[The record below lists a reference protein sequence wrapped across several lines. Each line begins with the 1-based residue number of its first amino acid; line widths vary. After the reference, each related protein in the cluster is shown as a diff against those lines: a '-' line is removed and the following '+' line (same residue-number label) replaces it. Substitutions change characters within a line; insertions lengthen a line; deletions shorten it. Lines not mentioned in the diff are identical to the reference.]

1 MIIFL
6 MAYQSRLHI
15 DLMEQ
20 IFINTLQIN
29 KQQLFRLMIKNLNH
43 LININIIN
51 LLIFKFIPYT
61 KQIIFV

>member
-43 LININIIN
+43 LINIIN